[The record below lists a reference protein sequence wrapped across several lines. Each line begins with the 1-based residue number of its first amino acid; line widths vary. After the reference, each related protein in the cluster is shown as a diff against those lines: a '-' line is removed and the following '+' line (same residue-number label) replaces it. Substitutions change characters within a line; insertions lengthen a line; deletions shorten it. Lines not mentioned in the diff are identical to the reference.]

1 MCKSSLSWH
10 LPFRFPSHVT
20 EQLRNSQTITHI
32 TKPHLR
38 DVRLH
43 IQALADAT
51 AHLQTSRDSL
61 IATSTMQEAASTAP
75 DYSDICLRAT
85 DFTIAV
91 TKQADIEM
99 TRRHSGFE
107 PMSPLVE
114 VLSNNTLLPSVTI
127 ASVVDLEA

>member
-1 MCKSSLSWH
+1 MELTG
-10 LPFRFPSHVT
+10 LT
-20 EQLRNSQTITHI
+20 NSQTITHI
-32 TKPHLR
+32 AKPHLR

-61 IATSTMQEAASTAP
+61 IAASKMQEVTVP
-75 DYSDICLRAT
+75 DYSDLCIRAT

-91 TKQADIEM
+91 TKQADTEM

-127 ASVVDLEA
+127 ASVVDLEK